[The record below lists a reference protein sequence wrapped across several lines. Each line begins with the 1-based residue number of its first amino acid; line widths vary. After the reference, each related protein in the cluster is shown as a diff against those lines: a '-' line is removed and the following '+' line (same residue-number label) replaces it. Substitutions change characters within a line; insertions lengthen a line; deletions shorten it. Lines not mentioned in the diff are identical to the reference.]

1 MAAIKADDV
10 VSGARALFLSST
22 QEYTL

>member
-10 VSGARALFLSST
+10 VSGARVLFLPST